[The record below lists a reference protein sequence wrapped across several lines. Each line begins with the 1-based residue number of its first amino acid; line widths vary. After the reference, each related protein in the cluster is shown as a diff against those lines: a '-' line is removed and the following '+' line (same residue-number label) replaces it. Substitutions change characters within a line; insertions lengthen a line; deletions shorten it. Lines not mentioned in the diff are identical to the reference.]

1 MLVVGGS
8 LQRDF
13 GHDIGVPLDNDNGFI
28 SDIAVRPDAALPIEP
43 CNRLEIE
50 FEGVHLLCK

>member
-1 MLVVGGS
+1 MGGS

-50 FEGVHLLCK
+50 FEGVHLLYK